1 MPRREREQDPPV
13 VACCGPRLKRVP
25 LDNSL
30 EKSSRPTPVP
40 SELTRAV
47 RGASV
52 HDGLGRLKLLTPHAT
67 HDLRLE
73 PVERDFMVG
82 WQLGKGSF
90 GTVFVAL
97 SRANRRDVRA
107 VKVIDLGHA
116 DARTISKLAVEVRTM
131 RRVDHPN
138 ICRLDDCYLHE
149 KKFSMVIEYCSGGEL
164 FDRITAKDHY
174 SEREARVAF
183 AQMVEAVG
191 HCHRHEVAHRDLKP
205 ENVLYAGPEGTRSAH
220 VLKVCDFGLSTT
232 FGGGHHDLHRKVG
245 TPGYVG
251 PEVLTAT
258 EERGYGPECDLWSLG
273 VILYVMLSGTMP
285 FYGRDKAEVYRNTCS
300 GAYAVDGPEFAQI
313 SHDAV
318 GLIHQL
324 LVVDPARRLTPDGVF
339 AHPWMAK
346 DHVVNTIH
354 LAHFSPN
361 IKRYKLKRKLKAAV
375 FAIIA
380 EHRFLAS
387 IARANP
393 ARYATE
399 AARVAK
405 KHSSSVFS
413 PLGELA
419 NANGDK

>member
-1 MPRREREQDPPV
+1 
-13 VACCGPRLKRVP
+13 
-25 LDNSL
+25 
-30 EKSSRPTPVP
+30 
-40 SELTRAV
+40 
-47 RGASV
+47 
-52 HDGLGRLKLLTPHAT
+52 
-67 HDLRLE
+67 
-73 PVERDFMVG
+73 
-82 WQLGKGSF
+82 
-90 GTVFVAL
+90 
-97 SRANRRDVRA
+97 
-107 VKVIDLGHA
+107 
-116 DARTISKLAVEVRTM
+116 
-131 RRVDHPN
+131 
-138 ICRLDDCYLHE
+138 
-149 KKFSMVIEYCSGGEL
+149 
-164 FDRITAKDHY
+164 
-174 SEREARVAF
+174 
-183 AQMVEAVG
+183 MVEAVG

-346 DHVVNTIH
+346 DHVVNCVEIKI
-354 LAHFSPN
+354 LRRVRPESP
-361 IKRYKLKRKLKAAV
+361 RRPPRHRRDACSMAWRC
-375 FAIIA
+375 
-380 EHRFLAS
+380 RFLAARPS
-387 IARANP
+387 QDSRVIA
-393 ARYATE
+393 E
-399 AARVAK
+399 K
-405 KHSSSVFS
+405 
-413 PLGELA
+413 
-419 NANGDK
+419 